1 MTRVLWLAHENA
13 IFTFD
18 VALNPSD
25 LLLAVNS
32 GDWRPP
38 MAIFALLS
46 PEVQALQ
53 HPLRG
58 VLLGH
63 LVVVYPLALVE
74 SEEAHQSVPHVH
86 LSERQRLVLQGLAE
100 GLSLKAIARR
110 FGISQSTVAAHVRAL
125 KQRLNCHTLAEIIL
139 RGSALGLC
147 DPEQSLPPLY
157 KPRIRR
163 TKAAH
168 LRSRL
173 SRR

>member
-38 MAIFALLS
+38 VAIFALLS
-46 PEVQALQ
+46 PEIQALQ

-74 SEEAHQSVPHVH
+74 SEDSYPSLPHVH

-100 GLSLKAIARR
+100 GLSLKVIARR
-110 FGISQSTVAAHVRAL
+110 LGVSQSTVAAHVRAL

-139 RGSALGLC
+139 RASALGLC

-157 KPRIRR
+157 KPRIRQ
-163 TKAAH
+163 TKTAN

>member
-25 LLLAVNS
+25 LLLAVNG

-38 MAIFALLS
+38 AAIFALLS

-53 HPLRG
+53 KPLRG

-74 SEEAHQSVPHVH
+74 SEDAYQSMPHVQ

-100 GLSLKAIARR
+100 GLSLKIIARR
-110 FGISQSTVAAHVRAL
+110 LGISQSTVAAHVRAL

-147 DPEQSLPPLY
+147 DPEQSLPSLY
-157 KPRIRR
+157 KPRLKHAK
-163 TKAAH
+163 TAN